1 MGMQETNQRV
11 REIAKADS
19 RNGTMT
25 SHDIDTGRA
34 AVTWDDG
41 TSEIVEACTLQG
53 LISGGINYA
62 EGSVIEFEAPDGTVM
77 PVTVD
82 SLEPGTAADGPGF
95 HGTTPDGIAVLG
107 YDTQVV
113 GVISR

>member
-1 MGMQETNQRV
+1 MGMRDTNQRV

-25 SHDIDTGRA
+25 GHDMDTGRA

-41 TSEIVEACTLQG
+41 TSEVVEAHTLQN

-62 EGSVIEFEAPDGTVM
+62 EGSVIEFEAPDGAVRT
-77 PVTVD
+77 VTVD
-82 SLEPGTAADGPGF
+82 ALESGAGAEGPGF
-95 HGTTPDGIAVLG
+95 HGTTTDGVAVFG

>member
-1 MGMQETNQRV
+1 MGMRETNERV

-25 SHDIDTGRA
+25 GHDMDTGRA

-41 TSEIVEACTLQG
+41 TSEVVEAHTLQG

-62 EGSVIEFEAPDGTVM
+62 EGSVIEFEAPDGSVRK
-77 PVTVD
+77 VTVGAI
-82 SLEPGTAADGPGF
+82 EPGTGAEGPGF
-95 HGTTPDGIAVLG
+95 HGTTPDGVAVFG
-107 YDTQVV
+107 YDTQVTRV
-113 GVISR
+113 VSR

>member
-1 MGMQETNQRV
+1 MGMRETNQRV
-11 REIAKADS
+11 REIAKASS

-25 SHDIDTGRA
+25 SHDMDTGRA

-41 TSEIVEACTLQG
+41 TSEVVEACTLQG

-62 EGSVIEFEAPDGTVM
+62 EGSVIKFEAPDG
-77 PVTVD
+77 PVVQATVD
-82 SLEPGTAADGPGF
+82 TLEPGTEAEGPGF
-95 HGTTPDGIAVLG
+95 QGTTPDGIAVFG

-113 GVISR
+113 EVISR